1 MATALAAGLR
11 YFLIVFAIGFALGT
25 LRTLLVAPRLG
36 ELAAVALELPVML
49 AASWWVCGRLVRRL
63 PSGLASRAVMGGS
76 AFAMLIVAELTL
88 AVTLF
93 GRAPAALVM
102 GWQTPAGLLGLIGL
116 IGFGVMP
123 LIRRR

>member
-1 MATALAAGLR
+1 MATALAAGFR

-49 AASWWVCGRLVRRL
+49 AASWWVCGRLVQRL
-63 PSGLASRAVMGGS
+63 PAGLACRAVMGGS
-76 AFAMLIVAELTL
+76 AFAMLIVAELAL

-93 GRAPAALVM
+93 GRAPAAFVM
-102 GWQTPAGLLGLIGL
+102 GWQTPAGLLGLIGQ